1 MLNATTLRVL
11 YLAGNNITMIDFSRA
26 LLTHFCVHFVGN
38 KGLGEE
44 LTLSDKVFE
53 FKDDFVKETVL
64 RYFLNP
70 FKTDIYYQFKGKVD
84 VSLDSVANACE
95 DVFGSQKEFVKQSKQ
110 AAKHLYDQ
118 SMHPKIK
125 GGEFYT
131 CFFRDAVVDGE
142 LCNAIGF
149 FKTENKETYLKV
161 YQHVDTFDIDCDN
174 GININKLDKGCLVFD
189 LDKNNGYKL
198 SIIDTNNR
206 NAECALYWQED
217 FLNAVI
223 KPNGYYH
230 TKNFIDTSRGFCE
243 EVLTEANNVNKQDQ
257 MMMLNR
263 STSYFKE
270 KDKFNLKDFEKEV
283 LIEPELIGAFKDYR
297 KDFNKK
303 MDLTAIDEFDVSQT
317 AVKKNQKYMR
327 SVVKLDKNFHI
338 YIHSRH
344 DYIERGYDEEK
355 GLKYYKLFYVNEEA
369 G

>member
-1 MLNATTLRVL
+1 
-11 YLAGNNITMIDFSRA
+11 MIDFSRA
-26 LLTHFCVHFVGN
+26 ELTHFCVHFVGN

-44 LTLSDKVFE
+44 LTLSDKVFK
-53 FKDDFVKETVL
+53 FKDDFVKDTIL
-64 RYFLNP
+64 RYFLSP
-70 FKTDIYYQFKGKVD
+70 FKTDIYYQFKGKLD
-84 VSLDSVANACE
+84 VSLASVANVCE
-95 DVFGSQKEFVKQSKQ
+95 DLFTDQKDFVKQSKKV
-110 AAKHLYDQ
+110 AKQLYDQ
-118 SMHPKIK
+118 SIHPKIK

-131 CFFRDAVVDGE
+131 CFFKDAVVDGE
-142 LCNAIGF
+142 LCNALGF
-149 FKTENKETYLKV
+149 FKTENKDTYLKV
-161 YQHVDTFDIDCDN
+161 YQHVDNFDIDCDN
-174 GININKLDKGCLVFD
+174 GININKLDKGCLVFET
-189 LDKNNGYKL
+189 DKKSGYKL

-206 NAECALYWQED
+206 NAECALYWEED

-243 EVLTEANNVNKQDQ
+243 EILTEENNVNKQDQ

-270 KDKFNLKDFEKEV
+270 KDRFDFKDFEKDV
-283 LIEPELIGAFKDYR
+283 LVEPKLIGAFKEYR
-297 KDFNKK
+297 KDFSKK

-338 YIHSRH
+338 YIHARH
-344 DYIERGYDEEK
+344 DYVERGYDDEK
-355 GLKYYKLFYVNEEA
+355 GLKYYKLFYVNEEQ

>member
-1 MLNATTLRVL
+1 
-11 YLAGNNITMIDFSRA
+11 MIDFSRA
-26 LLTHFCVHFVGN
+26 QLTHFCVHFVGN

-44 LTLSDKVFE
+44 LTLSDKVIE
-53 FKDDFVKETVL
+53 FKDDFVKETLL
-64 RYFLNP
+64 RYFLTP

-84 VSLDSVANACE
+84 VSLASVANACE
-95 DVFGSQKEFVKQSKQ
+95 DLFLNRKEFVEHSKHV
-110 AAKHLYDQ
+110 AEHLYNQ

-131 CFFRDAVVDGE
+131 CFFTDAMVDGE

-161 YQHVDTFDIDCDN
+161 YQHVDEFDIDCDN

-189 LDKNNGYKL
+189 TDKAKGYKL
-198 SIIDTNNR
+198 SVIDTNNR
-206 NAECALYWQED
+206 NAECALYWEED

-243 EVLTEANNVNKQDQ
+243 EILTEANNVNKQDQ

-270 KDKFNLKDFEKEV
+270 KDKFNLNDFEKEV
-283 LIEPELIGAFKDYR
+283 LIEPELIVAFKEYR
-297 KDFNKK
+297 TDFNKK

-338 YIHSRH
+338 YIHARH
-344 DYIERGYDEEK
+344 DYVERGFDEEK
-355 GLKYYKLFYVNEEA
+355 GLKYYKLYYVNEEQ

>member
-1 MLNATTLRVL
+1 ML

-26 LLTHFCVHFVGN
+26 QLTHFCVHFVGN

-95 DVFGSQKEFVKQSKQ
+95 DIFGSQKEFVKQSKQ

-131 CFFRDAVVDGE
+131 CFFRDAMVDGE
-142 LCNAIGF
+142 LCNALGF

-270 KDKFNLKDFEKEV
+270 KDKFNLKDFEREV